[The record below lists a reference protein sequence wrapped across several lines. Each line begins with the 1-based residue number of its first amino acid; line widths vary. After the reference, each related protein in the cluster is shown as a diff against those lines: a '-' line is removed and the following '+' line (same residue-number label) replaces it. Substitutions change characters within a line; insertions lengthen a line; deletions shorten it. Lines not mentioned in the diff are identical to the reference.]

1 MKIFP
6 YRFRENQREMYDFI
20 EDNAGDYPLCIQAPT
35 GFGKTPVTLSALL
48 EKGGKILWVVR
59 TGTETD
65 RPVEE
70 LKKIDENGGDF
81 IGISF
86 RGKRDMCLL
95 VREKITESSISYED
109 VSFFC
114 ERNMK
119 NCIYKKNL
127 DDFNTIPDRPML
139 YSELLELS
147 RRERICP
154 YYYQRKIAPYMDVI
168 SINYNYIINENMLW
182 SLRRILDP
190 KETYLVIDEAHN
202 LQFIAMNLN
211 SDSISTNSISRAFDE
226 LNILGNSPGLYD
238 TLRKLQIM
246 LSSLISR
253 KKEMRLEF
261 ERILDEIDDPQIEN
275 LIKAGTRIRSN
286 RMKEGKRPFSSI
298 YHIGN
303 FLYQSKLL
311 YDEEGIAFIL
321 RREKKNIILERW
333 DMRASEILGKVW
345 GLFKGDVFISGTLE
359 PVDAFSDVVGL
370 KSYRYLKIPHDVEEN
385 NIKSMIINGVST
397 RGERIPSDMVLRYS
411 RILNSFLERFSD
423 LNVAIF
429 SASYRVQETLIEIVD
444 KKFWPRLFIEREGM
458 AGDESREILDKF
470 KRSAY
475 SDKKGILFATAF
487 GRFAEGADFPGKE
500 LEAVLIAGIPF
511 EKMNIKVETYIEYYN
526 KKFGEKKGRYYAY
539 VVPALRR
546 ASQAM
551 GRVIR
556 SSKDKGIFILA
567 DERYLRKEYF
577 QLLPDFIK
585 ISYTIANLDDFQKK
599 MDEFKKIFQ

>member
-1 MKIFP
+1 MEIFP

-20 EDNAGDYPLCIQAPT
+20 KENAGDHPLCIQAPT

-95 VREKITESSISYED
+95 VREKIIESSISYED

-114 ERNMK
+114 DRNIK

-127 DDFNTIPDRPML
+127 EDFNTIPERPML

-147 RRERICP
+147 RKERICP
-154 YYYQRKIAPYMDVI
+154 YYYQRKVAPYMDVI

-226 LNILGNSPGLYD
+226 LNILGDYPGIYE
-238 TLRKLQIM
+238 TLKKLQIM

-253 KKEMRLEF
+253 RKEMRLEF
-261 ERILDEIDDPQIEN
+261 ERILDEIDDSQIEN
-275 LIKAGTRIRSN
+275 LIKAGTRIRSI

-311 YDEEGIAFIL
+311 FDEEGIAFIL

-370 KSYRYLKIPHDVEEN
+370 TNYRYLKIPHNIEKN

-397 RGERIPSDMVLRYS
+397 RGERISSDMVLRYS
-411 RILNSFLERFSD
+411 RIINSFLEKFSD
-423 LNVAIF
+423 MNVAIF
-429 SASYRVQETLIEIVD
+429 SSSYRVQETLIEIVD

-458 AGDESREILDKF
+458 PGDESREILDKF

-556 SSKDKGIFILA
+556 SSKDKGIFVLA